1 MAISDLAT
9 VVESGANGAIIRIDN
24 DGSDSGTSYDA
35 LLTGTG
41 GRFPAGDVVR
51 RVREEIDA
59 GHPNGHCG
67 HARDAADRF
76 PGGGTAPRGRSA
88 QRGGRRR
95 TAYMAAFTRTPC
107 ATGGFSGRS
116 PEMNQT
122 KGSGK

>member
-9 VVESGANGAIIRIDN
+9 VVESGANGTIIRIDN
-24 DGSDSGTSYDA
+24 DGSDNGTSYDVR
-35 LLTGTG
+35 LTGTG

-59 GHPNGHCG
+59 DHPDGHCG
-67 HARDAADRF
+67 HEGRCGPLPRRWDR
-76 PGGGTAPRGRSA
+76 PRGRSA
-88 QRGGRRR
+88 QRGVRRR
-95 TAYMAAFTRTPC
+95 TAYMASFTRTPC
-107 ATGGFSGRS
+107 GTGGFSGRS

>member
-35 LLTGTG
+35 RLTGTG

-59 GHPNGHCG
+59 GHPDGHCG

-76 PGGGTAPRGRSA
+76 PGGGTAPVGEAPKEAGGVGRLTWLRSRERPALPGAFRGD
-88 QRGGRRR
+88 RR
-95 TAYMAAFTRTPC
+95 
-107 ATGGFSGRS
+107 
-116 PEMNQT
+116 
-122 KGSGK
+122 K